1 LTTSGPNFWASVKS
15 NRHSVRKRRD
25 VSNEHLAGRLE
36 VLKYYMETL
45 GKRYPSI
52 SELMQTEMVMI
63 EDEIELRAAGKS
75 KPSAVKA
82 PEPSQ
87 EWEDMA
93 SLEAL
98 AETVQLED

>member
-1 LTTSGPNFWASVKS
+1 MSTSGPNFWASVKS
-15 NRHSVRKRRD
+15 NRHGVRKRRD

-36 VLKYYMETL
+36 VLKCYSDTL
-45 GKRYPSI
+45 GTRYPSI
-52 SELMQTEMVMI
+52 SELIQAEMAMI

-82 PEPSQ
+82 PEPAQ